1 MKKLFLSLL
10 MSLFAAPA
18 LAQDEIE
25 ELLRRAAEGMKST
38 VALEAAFVQEKQ
50 IPFLDVPLMAEG
62 KLCFRVPQGE
72 HPFVFWEYRSPARS
86 GFQYEEGSVSLWS
99 GEGEGK
105 AASSTERAFLSA
117 MVEQMLTWI
126 AFDREALGKEYELAS
141 VERNAFSLLL
151 TPKNR
156 HPVFSSIVLEFS
168 RDFTTLQSIRM
179 TGHQGDTTLLSFH
192 PQTRNA
198 SLSGDC
204 RR

>member
-1 MKKLFLSLL
+1 MKTLFLSLL
-10 MSLFAAPA
+10 LSLFAAPA
-18 LAQDEIE
+18 LAQGEVE

-86 GFQYEEGSVSLWS
+86 GFQYEEGSVRLWS

-105 AASSTERAFLSA
+105 TASPTEKAFLNA
-117 MVEQMLTWI
+117 MLEQMMSWI
-126 AFDREALGKEYELAS
+126 AFDRETLGKEYVLSS
-141 VERNAFSLLL
+141 VAGNEFSLQL
-151 TPKNR
+151 TPR
-156 HPVFSSIVLEFS
+156 ASQSVFSSIILEFS

-179 TGHQGDTTLLSFH
+179 TGHQGDTTLLTFH